1 MQTINNDE
9 KTVRKP
15 KGQNNSR
22 NSKAREHA
30 QFKRKGDKWGW
41 PTKIMKKKGNQRK
54 MVKKKKIERHKELN
68 WW

>member
-1 MQTINNDE
+1 
-9 KTVRKP
+9 VRKP

-41 PTKIMKKKGNQRK
+41 PTKIMKKRK
-54 MVKKKKIERHKELN
+54 IKEKWLKRRRLKDIKS
-68 WW
+68 